1 MKGQTVGATGLL
13 WPSNKA
19 MLDLREISCQDY
31 ILEETT
37 PLDLLWPASLIN
49 EQARSSTRR
58 SWAIPLATFAFI
70 LSIVATFII
79 GPLQMILVAAILD
92 YNWVTTVYFPNAL
105 HFTLITTGFIANW
118 LRRFNTQLAH
128 TP

>member
-13 WPSNKA
+13 WPSDKA

-49 EQARSSTRR
+49 E
-58 SWAIPLATFAFI
+58 L
-70 LSIVATFII
+70 
-79 GPLQMILVAAILD
+79 G
-92 YNWVTTVYFPNAL
+92 NTTCDICVYFKHNCRIHYRP
-105 HFTLITTGFIANW
+105 IANDLGSRY
-118 LRRFNTQLAH
+118 LRLQLGYYSLLS
-128 TP
+128 